1 MKWNAG
7 RFARH
12 HTFRYIAL
20 NTLMRQQ
27 AFGHSRFYTNKQH
40 RTALTKGEL
49 RRSRSSRSPGN
60 LESDI
65 SVCWCYQ
72 RNASLL
78 VLLVFG
84 LQSYY

>member
-1 MKWNAG
+1 MKWNDG

-27 AFGHSRFYTNKQH
+27 AFGHSRFYTSKHH
-40 RTALTKGEL
+40 RTALTKDEL
-49 RRSRSSRSPGN
+49 RQALEDPDRPEAPGN

-78 VLLVFG
+78 V
-84 LQSYY
+84 QEAA